1 MSFSRLLRKHSPP
14 SFAPPTP
21 TSAGSNPSADDPSGQ
36 PQRRQAS
43 EPTRSIPRP
52 WRRKRPSAAS
62 HSSLS
67 GQTTTSPLTSISP
80 GSEDLTPQGGVGEM
94 PIPMPLPP
102 DPNVFMTNFA
112 MVPPPEMIEAS
123 SPVQDKLAEAWG
135 AVKDDPGVAK
145 TSRELDTA
153 GVCSLARLFRGD
165 LILSSR

>member
-1 MSFSRLLRKHSPP
+1 MSFSRLLRKHSTPTL
-14 SFAPPTP
+14 APPAP
-21 TSAGSNPSADDPSGQ
+21 TNAGSNHSADDPNGQ

-43 EPTRSIPRP
+43 EPTRTIPRP
-52 WRRKRPSAAS
+52 WRRKRPSTAS

-67 GQTTTSPLTSISP
+67 GQTTTSPTSISP
-80 GSEDLTPQGGVGEM
+80 RAEDLTPQGEVGEM

-102 DPNVFMTNFA
+102 DPNVFMTNLA

-145 TSRELDTA
+145 PSRELDTA
-153 GVCSLARLFRGD
+153 GVCSLARLFRGN
-165 LILSSR
+165 LILASR